1 MNDEEETKMP
11 TAETYNLTL
20 RSGRQCAITDVGD
33 RVLKNFAHKA
43 LRKLRFQ
50 IMRINRLK
58 EELERREYRGPLSN
72 LTSYSEYNIF
82 QMMTHATIL
91 ATNQYNSMKR
101 EECDHL
107 NYSMT
112 MTGAVC
118 NDCGKEEEE

>member
-1 MNDEEETKMP
+1 MNDNERIP

-20 RSGRQCAITDVGD
+20 KNGKQVSITDVTNK
-33 RVLKNFAHKA
+33 VLKNFAHKA

-50 IMRINRLK
+50 ILRINKIRD
-58 EELERREYRGPLSN
+58 ELERREYDGILHKIYAYR
-72 LTSYSEYNIF
+72 EYNIF

-91 ATNQYNSMKR
+91 ATNQHNNLKQ
-101 EECDHL
+101 EACDHL